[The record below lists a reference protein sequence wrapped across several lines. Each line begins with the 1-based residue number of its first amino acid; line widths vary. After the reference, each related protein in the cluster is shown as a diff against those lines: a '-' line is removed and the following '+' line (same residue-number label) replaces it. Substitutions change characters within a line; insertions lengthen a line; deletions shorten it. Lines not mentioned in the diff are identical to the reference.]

1 MTDFSEPPLG
11 GETELAARAADVRRL
26 AYAPYSGYA
35 VGAALMTPGG
45 KIYTGVNVENAA
57 FPISL
62 CAERVALVKA
72 ISEGDREFVMMAV
85 ATENGGT
92 PCGACRQAMAE
103 FGLEARVLI
112 VNGQG
117 AILKRTT
124 VRELLPDSFGPKQL
138 NP

>member
-1 MTDFSEPPLG
+1 MTDFSKSLLD
-11 GETELAARAADVRRL
+11 GETELAVRAVEVRRW

-35 VGAALMTPGG
+35 VGAALMTPAG

-57 FPISL
+57 YPTSL

-72 ISEGDREFVMMAV
+72 VSEGEREFVMMAV

-117 AILKRTT
+117 VILKRAT

-138 NP
+138 KP